1 MPLKIE
7 KRKDGVLVFPFIWV
21 IGIPYNKEGILLRRY
36 VCNQIMFIK
45 PQIFTRKIFY
55 VWESPSY
62 CGSYV
67 LYFLVWLFLHR
78 FPLYRTSPGQVLANR
93 EGKQKIDIC
102 ITQDLSTRMKVR
114 VISIYHTNNC
124 SRENIANGDHRCKTS
139 QLRVSLPAASMYPS
153 PLKIES
159 MIPPSINAYNFTYL
173 ASLRL
178 PGWRVAQFY

>member
-7 KRKDGVLVFPFIWV
+7 KKKDGVMVFPFIWV
-21 IGIPYNKEGILLRRY
+21 IGIPYNKEGILLQRY

-45 PQIFTRKIFY
+45 PQICTRKIFY

-62 CGSYV
+62 YGSYV
-67 LYFLVWLFLHR
+67 LYFLVRLFLHR
-78 FPLYRTSPGQVLANR
+78 FRLYRISPGQVLANR

-114 VISIYHTNNC
+114 VISIYHTNN
-124 SRENIANGDHRCKTS
+124 GDRRCKTS
-139 QLRVSLPAASMYPS
+139 QLRVSLLAASMYPN

-159 MIPPSINAYNFTYL
+159 MLPPSINTDL
-173 ASLRL
+173 AVLRL
-178 PGWRVAQFY
+178 PGWRVAQG